1 MAGNSQR
8 RGAMR
13 NPGSKKGASTGS
25 GGNRKDKLGGRG
37 PTPKA
42 VDRPHHPKAK
52 QKKAAE
58 RRAATN
64 PEGSGGRRVERTKA
78 RVASLLMGRNSVVE
92 ALRAKVPANAL
103 YVQSKAD
110 TDDRWR
116 EAMKTAVSL
125 GIPLMEVPR
134 SELDRMTDGGVHQ
147 GLVLT
152 VPEYKYAD
160 LKSIES
166 ARCIIACDGLTDPRN
181 LGAISRSA
189 AAFGAEAILLPER
202 RSVGVTATA
211 WKSSAGALTR
221 IKVAQVTNL
230 NRSLI
235 SLQKVGFTVI
245 GLASEGAT
253 PLQEIKADTWR
264 DPVVI
269 VIGAEGAGLSR
280 LVKES
285 CDWLVNIPMA
295 KGNESLNASVAASVV
310 LQDMFRARTLQ

>member
-13 NPGSKKGASTGS
+13 NPGSKKGAGAGS
-25 GGNRKDKLGGRG
+25 GGNRKDKLDGRG

-58 RRAATN
+58 RRAATS
-64 PEGSGGRRVERTKA
+64 PVGTGGRRVERTKA
-78 RVASLLMGRNSVVE
+78 RVAGLLMGRNSVVE

-110 TDDRWR
+110 TDDRFR
-116 EAMKTAVSL
+116 EALKTAL
-125 GIPLMEVPR
+125 AAGIPLMEVPR
-134 SELDRMTDGGVHQ
+134 PELDRMTEGGVHQ

-152 VPEYKYAD
+152 VPDYKYAD
-160 LKSIES
+160 LKSIETT
-166 ARCIIACDGLTDPRN
+166 RCIIACDGLTDPRN

-230 NRSLI
+230 SRSLI
-235 SLQKVGFTVI
+235 SLQKSGFIVI
-245 GLASEGAT
+245 GLAAEGST
-253 PLQEIKADTWR
+253 PLQEIRADIWR

-280 LVKES
+280 LVKEN

-295 KGNESLNASVAASVV
+295 KGNESLNASVAASIV
-310 LQDMFRARTLQ
+310 LQDMFRARN

>member
-8 RGAMR
+8 KGAMR
-13 NPGSKKGASTGS
+13 NPGSKKGASVGS

-52 QKKAAE
+52 RKKAAE
-58 RRAATN
+58 KRAAKLPAGSGARRA
-64 PEGSGGRRVERTKA
+64 ERTKSRA
-78 RVASLLMGRNSVVE
+78 AGQLMGRNSVVE

-110 TDDRWR
+110 ADDRWR
-116 EAMKTAVSL
+116 EALKIAL
-125 GIPLMEVPR
+125 AAGIPLMEVPR
-134 SELDRMTDGGVHQ
+134 TELDRMTDGGVHQ

-160 LKSIES
+160 LKAIES
-166 ARCIIACDGLTDPRN
+166 AQCIIACDGLTDPRN
-181 LGAISRSA
+181 LGAIARSA
-189 AAFGAEAILLPER
+189 AAFGAEAIVLPDR
-202 RSVGVTATA
+202 RSVGVTASA
-211 WKSSAGALTR
+211 WKSSAGALSR

-235 SLQKVGFTVI
+235 TLQKAGFTVI
-245 GLASEGAT
+245 GLAADGAT
-253 PLQEIKADTWR
+253 ALHKLDKDVLQGKI
-264 DPVVI
+264 VI

-280 LVKES
+280 LVKEN

-295 KGNESLNASVAASVV
+295 GGNESLNASVAASII
-310 LQDMFRARTLQ
+310 LQDMYRARNK

>member
-13 NPGSKKGASTGS
+13 SPGSKKGAGAGS
-25 GGNRKDKLGGRG
+25 GGNRKDKLDGRG

-58 RRAATN
+58 RRAATS
-64 PEGSGGRRVERTKA
+64 PVGTGGRRVERTKA
-78 RVASLLMGRNSVVE
+78 RVAGLLMGRNSVVE

-110 TDDRWR
+110 TDDRFR
-116 EAMKTAVSL
+116 EALKTAL
-125 GIPLMEVPR
+125 AAGIPLMEVPR
-134 SELDRMTDGGVHQ
+134 PELDRMTEGGVHQ

-152 VPEYKYAD
+152 VPDYKYAD
-160 LKSIES
+160 LKSIET

-230 NRSLI
+230 SRSLI
-235 SLQKVGFTVI
+235 SLQKSGFIVI
-245 GLASEGAT
+245 GLAAEGST
-253 PLQEIKADTWR
+253 PLQEIRADIWR

-280 LVKES
+280 LVKEN

-295 KGNESLNASVAASVV
+295 KGNESLNASVAASIV
-310 LQDMFRARTLQ
+310 LQDMFRARN

>member
-13 NPGSKKGASTGS
+13 NPGSKKGAGAGS
-25 GGNRKDKLGGRG
+25 GGNSKDKLDGRG

-58 RRAATN
+58 RRAATS
-64 PEGSGGRRVERTKA
+64 PVGTGGRRAERTKA
-78 RVASLLMGRNSVVE
+78 RVAGLLMGRNSVVE

-110 TDDRWR
+110 TDDRFR
-116 EAMKTAVSL
+116 EALKTAL
-125 GIPLMEVPR
+125 AAGIPLMEVPR
-134 SELDRMTDGGVHQ
+134 PELDRMTDGGVHQ

-160 LKSIES
+160 LKSIQTT
-166 ARCIIACDGLTDPRN
+166 RCIIACDGLTDPRN

-230 NRSLI
+230 SRSLI
-235 SLQKVGFTVI
+235 SLQKSGFIVI
-245 GLASEGAT
+245 GLAAEGST
-253 PLQEIKADTWR
+253 SLQEIRTDIWR

-280 LVKES
+280 LVKEN

-295 KGNESLNASVAASVV
+295 KGNESLNASVAASIV
-310 LQDMFRARTLQ
+310 LQDMFRARN

>member
-13 NPGSKKGASTGS
+13 NPGSKKGAGAGS
-25 GGNRKDKLGGRG
+25 GGNRKDKLDGRG

-58 RRAATN
+58 RRAATS
-64 PEGSGGRRVERTKA
+64 PVGTGGRRVERTKA
-78 RVASLLMGRNSVVE
+78 RVAGLLMGRNSVVE

-110 TDDRWR
+110 TDDRFR
-116 EAMKTAVSL
+116 EALKTAL
-125 GIPLMEVPR
+125 AAGIPSMEVPR
-134 SELDRMTDGGVHQ
+134 PELDRMTEGGVHQ

-152 VPEYKYAD
+152 VPDYKYAD
-160 LKSIES
+160 LKSIETT
-166 ARCIIACDGLTDPRN
+166 RCIIACDGLTDPRN

-230 NRSLI
+230 SRSLI
-235 SLQKVGFTVI
+235 SLQKSGFIVI
-245 GLASEGAT
+245 GLAAEGST
-253 PLQEIKADTWR
+253 PLQEIRADISR

-280 LVKES
+280 LVKEN

-295 KGNESLNASVAASVV
+295 KGNESLNASVAASIV
-310 LQDMFRARTLQ
+310 LQDMFRARN

>member
-25 GGNRKDKLGGRG
+25 GGNRKDKLDGRG

-58 RRAATN
+58 RRAATS
-64 PEGSGGRRVERTKA
+64 PVGTGGRRVERTKA
-78 RVASLLMGRNSVVE
+78 RVAGLLMGRNSVVE

-110 TDDRWR
+110 TDDRFR
-116 EAMKTAVSL
+116 EALKTAL
-125 GIPLMEVPR
+125 AAGIPLMEVPR
-134 SELDRMTDGGVHQ
+134 PELDRMTEGGVHQ

-152 VPEYKYAD
+152 VPDYKYAD
-160 LKSIES
+160 LKSIETT
-166 ARCIIACDGLTDPRN
+166 RCIIACDGLTDPRN

-230 NRSLI
+230 SRSLI
-235 SLQKVGFTVI
+235 ALQKSGFIVI
-245 GLASEGAT
+245 GLAAEGST
-253 PLQEIKADTWR
+253 PLQEIRADIWR

-280 LVKES
+280 LVKEN

-295 KGNESLNASVAASVV
+295 KGNESLNASVAASIV
-310 LQDMFRARTLQ
+310 LHDMFRARS

>member
-13 NPGSKKGASTGS
+13 NPGSKKGAGVGS
-25 GGNRKDKLGGRG
+25 GGNRKDKLDGRG

-58 RRAATN
+58 RRAATS
-64 PEGSGGRRVERTKA
+64 PVGTGGRRVERTKA
-78 RVASLLMGRNSVVE
+78 RVAGLLMGRNSVVE

-110 TDDRWR
+110 TDDRFR
-116 EAMKTAVSL
+116 EALKTAL
-125 GIPLMEVPR
+125 AAGIPLMEVPR
-134 SELDRMTDGGVHQ
+134 PELDRMTEGGVHQ

-152 VPEYKYAD
+152 VPDYKYAD
-160 LKSIES
+160 LKSIETT
-166 ARCIIACDGLTDPRN
+166 RCIIACDGLTDPRN

-230 NRSLI
+230 SRSLI
-235 SLQKVGFTVI
+235 SLQKSGFIVI
-245 GLASEGAT
+245 GLAAEGST
-253 PLQEIKADTWR
+253 PLQEIRADIWR

-269 VIGAEGAGLSR
+269 VIGSEGAGLSR
-280 LVKES
+280 LVKEN

-295 KGNESLNASVAASVV
+295 KGNESLNASVAASIV
-310 LQDMFRARTLQ
+310 LQDMFRARN

>member
-1 MAGNSQR
+1 
-8 RGAMR
+8 MR
-13 NPGSKKGASTGS
+13 NPGSKKGAGVGS
-25 GGNRKDKLGGRG
+25 GGNRKDKLDGRG

-58 RRAATN
+58 RRAATS
-64 PEGSGGRRVERTKA
+64 PVGTGGRRVERTKA
-78 RVASLLMGRNSVVE
+78 RVAGLLMGRNSVVE

-110 TDDRWR
+110 TDDRFR
-116 EAMKTAVSL
+116 EALKTAL
-125 GIPLMEVPR
+125 AAGIPLMEVPR
-134 SELDRMTDGGVHQ
+134 PELDRMTEGGVHQ

-152 VPEYKYAD
+152 VPDYKYAD
-160 LKSIES
+160 LKSIETT
-166 ARCIIACDGLTDPRN
+166 RCIIACDGLTDPRN

-230 NRSLI
+230 SRSLI
-235 SLQKVGFTVI
+235 SLQKSGFIVI
-245 GLASEGAT
+245 GLAAEGST
-253 PLQEIKADTWR
+253 PLQEIRADIWR

-280 LVKES
+280 LVKEN

-295 KGNESLNASVAASVV
+295 KENESLNASVAASIV
-310 LQDMFRARTLQ
+310 LQDMFRARN

>member
-13 NPGSKKGASTGS
+13 NPGSKKGAGAGS
-25 GGNRKDKLGGRG
+25 GGNHKDKLDGRG

-58 RRAATN
+58 RRAATS
-64 PEGSGGRRVERTKA
+64 PVGTGGRRVERTKA
-78 RVASLLMGRNSVVE
+78 RVAGLLMGRNSVVE

-110 TDDRWR
+110 TDDRFR
-116 EAMKTAVSL
+116 EALKTAL
-125 GIPLMEVPR
+125 AAGIPLMEVPR
-134 SELDRMTDGGVHQ
+134 PELDRMTEGGVHQ

-152 VPEYKYAD
+152 VPDYKYAD
-160 LKSIES
+160 LKSIETT
-166 ARCIIACDGLTDPRN
+166 RCIIACDGLTDPRN

-230 NRSLI
+230 SRSLI
-235 SLQKVGFTVI
+235 SLQKSGFIVI
-245 GLASEGAT
+245 GLAAEGST
-253 PLQEIKADTWR
+253 PLQEIRADIWR

-280 LVKES
+280 LVKEN

-295 KGNESLNASVAASVV
+295 KGNESLNASVAASIV
-310 LQDMFRARTLQ
+310 LQDMFRARN

>member
-8 RGAMR
+8 KGAMR
-13 NPGSKKGASTGS
+13 NPGSKKGASVGS

-58 RRAATN
+58 RRAAVSPT
-64 PEGSGGRRVERTKA
+64 GSGGRRVERTKA

-110 TDDRWR
+110 TDDRFR
-116 EAMKTAVSL
+116 ESLKTALSL

-134 SELDRMTDGGVHQ
+134 AELDRMPDGGVHQ

-152 VPEYKYAD
+152 VPEYKYEE
-160 LKSIES
+160 LKAIETS
-166 ARCIIACDGLTDPRN
+166 RCIIACDGLTDPRN

-189 AAFGAEAILLPER
+189 AAFGAEAIILPER

-211 WKSSAGALTR
+211 WKSSAGALSR
-221 IKVAQVTNL
+221 VKVAQVVNL
-230 NRSLI
+230 NRSLV
-235 SLQKVGFTVI
+235 SLQKSGFTVI
-245 GLASEGAT
+245 GLAAEGAT
-253 PLQEIKADTWR
+253 PLQDIKADTWR
-264 DPVVI
+264 DKVVI

-280 LVKES
+280 LVKEN

-295 KGNESLNASVAASVV
+295 KGNESLNASVAASIV
-310 LQDMFRARTLQ
+310 LQDMFRARN

>member
-25 GGNRKDKLGGRG
+25 GGNRKDKLDGRG

-58 RRAATN
+58 RPAVTS
-64 PEGSGGRRVERTKA
+64 PVGTGGRRVERTKA
-78 RVASLLMGRNSVVE
+78 RVAGLLMGRNSVVE

-110 TDDRWR
+110 TDDRFR
-116 EAMKTAVSL
+116 EALKTAL
-125 GIPLMEVPR
+125 AAGIPLMEVPR
-134 SELDRMTDGGVHQ
+134 PELDRMTEGGVHQ

-152 VPEYKYAD
+152 VPDYKYAD
-160 LKSIES
+160 LKSIETT
-166 ARCIIACDGLTDPRN
+166 RCIIACDGLTDPRN

-230 NRSLI
+230 SRSLI
-235 SLQKVGFTVI
+235 SLQKSGFIVI
-245 GLASEGAT
+245 GLAAEGST
-253 PLQEIKADTWR
+253 PLQEIRADIWR

-280 LVKES
+280 LVKEN

-295 KGNESLNASVAASVV
+295 KGNESLNASVAASIV
-310 LQDMFRARTLQ
+310 LQDMFRARN

>member
-25 GGNRKDKLGGRG
+25 GGNRKDKLDGRG

-58 RRAATN
+58 RRAATS
-64 PEGSGGRRVERTKA
+64 PAGTGGRRVERTKA
-78 RVASLLMGRNSVVE
+78 RVAGLLMGRNSVVE

-110 TDDRWR
+110 TDDRFR
-116 EAMKTAVSL
+116 EALKTAL
-125 GIPLMEVPR
+125 AAGIPLMEVPR
-134 SELDRMTDGGVHQ
+134 PELDRMTEGGVHQ

-152 VPEYKYAD
+152 VPDYKYAD
-160 LKSIES
+160 LKSIETT
-166 ARCIIACDGLTDPRN
+166 RCIIACDGLTDPRN

-230 NRSLI
+230 SRSLI
-235 SLQKVGFTVI
+235 ALQKSGFIVI
-245 GLASEGAT
+245 GLAAEGST
-253 PLQEIKADTWR
+253 PLQEIRADIWR

-280 LVKES
+280 LVKEN
-285 CDWLVNIPMA
+285 CDGLVNIPMA
-295 KGNESLNASVAASVV
+295 KGNESLNASVAASIV
-310 LQDMFRARTLQ
+310 LHDMFRARS